1 MPTRTRF
8 PKTEQQTPIEQH
20 AEWLNLLRPDGP
32 FLTAKILAEAFPQ
45 GLDVADTPLRGRL
58 RQAWAE
64 LQAEPA
70 TLCSAWQHLVLEEL
84 LGYRGQALR
93 QGSMLPR
100 ELTDHPGTPPDGLL
114 MGPPDPTTGLPGAAE
129 RALIYRR
136 PWGAPLTRALK
147 GLPSL
152 AEQAAELCRR
162 RAVPLALLTNGTL
175 WVLVHARPGA
185 PTSVAVF
192 DADTWFEEPLLLRA
206 FTSLLG
212 VRCAALAPKDREG
225 KDTDSLAALF
235 TRTADDTTAVTK
247 TLGKQVRA
255 AVELLVAELSRLD
268 READGTV
275 LEGVAPRTVYR
286 AALTVM
292 MRIVFLLYAEEQN
305 LLPADDELYAD
316 SYSVTK
322 LYDRLDQDD
331 ADIADR
337 WKAAWPTLLATF
349 RAVHGGA
356 RHPDMWIPAY
366 GGSLFDPK
374 RFAWLERLKVTD
386 RVVFAMLDALI
397 KLKRTTPA
405 GKVTSTERLS
415 YKGLDVEQIGHVYE
429 GLLEHS
435 AIRLPRDETR
445 LGLKGKAGVD
455 AKLADL
461 EAWSAAGHLQA
472 KTVKL
477 AGLTAKQFTS
487 AIATEPTGAQIGTL
501 DAACDNDPELAAR
514 VRPFYGLLRSDLRDE
529 PVVHPAGTVIVT
541 QVGDRR
547 DSGTHYTPRALA
559 EEIVLHTLDP
569 LCFSPGSP
577 DGIPRPADGIQP
589 AEWRVRPASELLA
602 LKVLDSAMGSGAFLV
617 SACRYLSERVVEA
630 WDRDGLPDVVS
641 ARLGENRE
649 DRDAKLLEAR
659 RMVADRCLYGVD
671 IDEMA
676 VELAKLSLW
685 LVTLAK
691 GRPFNFVDHAL
702 RCGDSLIGCLTADQI
717 EAFHLTP
724 SEGHRLNARLSG
736 EIDKITGPLLAQ
748 AAELRRDIEQHEV
761 IDIRDA
767 RAKAAKLVKAE
778 ALTERLR
785 LAADAVVAAKLS
797 TATTKSD
804 DAYANRLASIADLIK
819 QALLGDKAAE
829 TEARTIVDGW
839 LLGPSDG
846 PRTAPLRPLHWPLE
860 FPEIITDI
868 TRGDHRF
875 DAVVGNPPFSGAM
888 DIRGRVGIDCL
899 SYIGQVI
906 ANGSTAGGRADL
918 CTYFL
923 LRNSQLAPARRVAI
937 IASNTIAQGDSREV
951 GIARAIEKGWEV
963 FRAIKSQPW
972 IGAANVFVSL
982 IWLRSDGLKDPAV
995 LEGASVSKIDSSLTR
1010 PSRVTGEPFE
1020 IKTFSGRSSQ
1030 GCITVGTGFV
1040 IEEGEAQALIAADQR
1055 NREVVRPFLIGN
1067 DVNNHPQSLAKHWAI
1082 DFFEMPLMEALDY
1095 PAPLAIIE
1103 REVKPWRQEL
1113 KPNGEYVRRKPLPQ
1127 RWWQYGDKRKAM
1139 RDAISDLDRVVVIG
1153 RVSKYGLPNIVPTG
1167 QIYSDQLVVFYASDH
1182 AAMLALLT
1190 STWHFNW
1197 WTVKGESTLETRLR
1211 YTPSDGFDTFPQPD
1225 LTPRIRAAGED
1236 LDTYRRH
1243 VQLSRTPQLGVT
1255 DLYNEVHKPAN
1266 LDADIQRL
1274 REIHVE
1280 IDEAVTESYLA
1291 HPLAARFG
1299 WTPLVLNHG
1308 FYETVHGV
1316 RWTVDPDVQIEMND
1330 RLLELNHALYVDEVR
1345 RGLHSKRGS
1354 AKPRKAVAPKATND
1368 PGNGLW

>member
-1 MPTRTRF
+1 MPARTRF

-32 FLTAKILAEAFPQ
+32 FLTAKILAEAFSG
-45 GLDVADTPLRGRL
+45 GLDVVDTPLRARL

-64 LQAEPA
+64 LQAAPA

-84 LGYRGQALR
+84 LGYQGQALR

-100 ELTDHPGTPPDGLL
+100 ELTDHPGTTPDALL

-136 PWGAPLTRALK
+136 PWGEPVTRAMK

-152 AEQAAELCRR
+152 AEQAAEQCRR
-162 RAVPLALLTNGTL
+162 RAVPLALLTNGAL

-212 VRCAALAPKDREG
+212 VRCAAIAPKDREG

-316 SYSVTK
+316 SYSVTR

-405 GKVTSTERLS
+405 GKVSSTERLS

-472 KTVKL
+472 KTMKL

-487 AIATEPTGAQIGTL
+487 AIVNEPTGAQIGTL

-577 DGIPRPADGIQP
+577 DGVPRPADGIQP
-589 AEWRVRPASELLA
+589 PEWRVRPASELLA
-602 LKVLDSAMGSGAFLV
+602 LKVLDPAMGSGAFLV
-617 SACRYLSERVVEA
+617 SACRYLAERVVEA
-630 WDRDGLPDVVS
+630 WDRDGLSDTVS
-641 ARLGENRE
+641 ARLGEHRE
-649 DRDAKLLEAR
+649 VRDAKLLEAR

-671 IDEMA
+671 IDAMA

-702 RCGDSLIGCLTADQI
+702 RCGDSLVGCLTADQI

-767 RAKAAKLVKAE
+767 QAKAAKLAKAE
-778 ALTERLR
+778 ALTEQLR

-797 TATTKSD
+797 TAVTK
-804 DAYANRLASIADLIK
+804 
-819 QALLGDKAAE
+819 
-829 TEARTIVDGW
+829 
-839 LLGPSDG
+839 
-846 PRTAPLRPLHWPLE
+846 
-860 FPEIITDI
+860 
-868 TRGDHRF
+868 
-875 DAVVGNPPFSGAM
+875 
-888 DIRGRVGIDCL
+888 
-899 SYIGQVI
+899 
-906 ANGSTAGGRADL
+906 
-918 CTYFL
+918 
-923 LRNSQLAPARRVAI
+923 NS
-937 IASNTIAQGDSREV
+937 
-951 GIARAIEKGWEV
+951 
-963 FRAIKSQPW
+963 
-972 IGAANVFVSL
+972 
-982 IWLRSDGLKDPAV
+982 
-995 LEGASVSKIDSSLTR
+995 
-1010 PSRVTGEPFE
+1010 
-1020 IKTFSGRSSQ
+1020 
-1030 GCITVGTGFV
+1030 
-1040 IEEGEAQALIAADQR
+1040 
-1055 NREVVRPFLIGN
+1055 
-1067 DVNNHPQSLAKHWAI
+1067 
-1082 DFFEMPLMEALDY
+1082 
-1095 PAPLAIIE
+1095 
-1103 REVKPWRQEL
+1103 
-1113 KPNGEYVRRKPLPQ
+1113 
-1127 RWWQYGDKRKAM
+1127 
-1139 RDAISDLDRVVVIG
+1139 
-1153 RVSKYGLPNIVPTG
+1153 
-1167 QIYSDQLVVFYASDH
+1167 
-1182 AAMLALLT
+1182 
-1190 STWHFNW
+1190 
-1197 WTVKGESTLETRLR
+1197 
-1211 YTPSDGFDTFPQPD
+1211 
-1225 LTPRIRAAGED
+1225 
-1236 LDTYRRH
+1236 
-1243 VQLSRTPQLGVT
+1243 
-1255 DLYNEVHKPAN
+1255 
-1266 LDADIQRL
+1266 
-1274 REIHVE
+1274 
-1280 IDEAVTESYLA
+1280 
-1291 HPLAARFG
+1291 
-1299 WTPLVLNHG
+1299 
-1308 FYETVHGV
+1308 
-1316 RWTVDPDVQIEMND
+1316 
-1330 RLLELNHALYVDEVR
+1330 
-1345 RGLHSKRGS
+1345 
-1354 AKPRKAVAPKATND
+1354 
-1368 PGNGLW
+1368 

>member
-1 MPTRTRF
+1 MPARTRF
-8 PKTEQQTPIEQH
+8 PKMEQQTPIEQH

-32 FLTAKILAEAFPQ
+32 FLTAKILAEAFSG
-45 GLDVADTPLRGRL
+45 GLDVVDTPLRARF

-100 ELTDHPGTPPDGLL
+100 ELTDHPATAPDALL
-114 MGPPDPTTGLPGAAE
+114 MGPPDPTTGLPGAVE

-136 PWGAPLTRALK
+136 PWGEPLTRAMK

-162 RAVPLALLTNGTL
+162 RAVPLALLTNGAL

-212 VRCAALAPKDREG
+212 VRCAAIAPKDREG

-316 SYSVTK
+316 SYSVTR

-374 RFAWLERLKVTD
+374 LFAWLERLKVTD

-435 AIRLPRDETR
+435 AIRLDETR
-445 LGLKGKAGVD
+445 LGLKGKAGAD

-461 EAWSAAGHLQA
+461 EAWHAADRLQA
-472 KTVKL
+472 EAAKL
-477 AGLTAKQFTS
+477 VGLTAKQFAS
-487 AIATEPTGAQIGTL
+487 ALATVPTGEEIGKL
-501 DAACDNDPELAAR
+501 DAACDNDAELAAR
-514 VRPFYGLLRSDLRDE
+514 VLPFFGLLRPDLRGE
-529 PVVHPAGTVIVT
+529 PIVHPAGTVIAT

-589 AEWRVRPASELLA
+589 PEWRVRPASELLA
-602 LKVLDSAMGSGAFLV
+602 LKILDPAMGSGAFLV

-630 WDRDGLPDVVS
+630 WDRDGMPDAVG
-641 ARLGENRE
+641 ARLGEHRE

-702 RCGDSLIGCLTADQI
+702 RCGDSLIGCLTANQI
-717 EAFHLTP
+717 EAFHLNP

-767 RAKAAKLVKAE
+767 RAKAAKLVEAE
-778 ALTERLR
+778 ALTEQLR

-797 TATTKSD
+797 TAITKSN
-804 DAYANRLASIADLIK
+804 DAYDNRLASIADLVER
-819 QALLGDKAAE
+819 ALQGDKAAAA
-829 TEARTIVDGW
+829 EARTIVDGW
-839 LLGPSDG
+839 LLGPSGG
-846 PRTAPLRPLHWPLE
+846 PRTASLRPLHWPLE
-860 FPEIITDI
+860 FPEIMADPV
-868 TRGDHRF
+868 RGEHRF
-875 DAVVGNPPFSGAM
+875 DAVVGNPPFSGGVQTSARIGK
-888 DIRGRVGIDCL
+888 DSL
-899 SYIGQVI
+899 TYISQVI
-906 ANGSTAGGRADL
+906 AQGHGSGGRADL

-923 LRNSQLAPARRVAI
+923 LRNLELAPARRTGI
-937 IASNTIAQGDSREV
+937 IATNTIAQTDSREV
-951 GIARAIEKGWEV
+951 GLDRIVSHGWKIGRAV
-963 FRAIKSQPW
+963 KSMAWP
-972 IGAANVFVSL
+972 GEAGVYVSL
-982 IWLRSDGLKDPAV
+982 VWVGVLGVTEKCV
-995 LEGASVSKIDSSLTR
+995 LEGKSTHGISSSLIAPSRTGGSPKKLAACTGQASVGCQ
-1010 PSRVTGEPFE
+1010 VT
-1020 IKTFSGRSSQ
+1020 
-1030 GCITVGTGFV
+1030 GTGFILDGGDV
-1040 IEEGEAQALIAADQR
+1040 QSLLALDERNESRIFPFLNADEINNRADASAIRWVIDFGMMSLESAQHFPDLIARIEEFG
-1055 NREVVRPFLIGN
+1055 RP
-1067 DVNNHPQSLAKHWAI
+1067 DR
-1082 DFFEMPLMEALDY
+1082 
-1095 PAPLAIIE
+1095 PAW
-1103 REVKPWRQEL
+1103 WRFHRPRPEL
-1113 KPNGEYVRRKPLPQ
+1113 
-1127 RWWQYGDKRKAM
+1127 RKAIA
-1139 RDAISDLDRVVVIG
+1139 DHDRILVIG
-1153 RVSKYGLPNIVPTG
+1153 LHSKYGLPAIVPNS
-1167 QIYSDQLVVFYASDH
+1167 QVFSHALCVFYTSD
-1182 AAMLALLT
+1182 ATAMLALLT
-1190 STWHFNW
+1190 SAWHFNW
-1197 WTVKGESTLETRLR
+1197 WTVKGESTMKSDPR
-1211 YTPSDGFDTFPQPD
+1211 YTPSDGFDTFPQPA
-1225 LTPRIRAAGED
+1225 LTPRIRASGEE

-1243 VQLSRTPQLGVT
+1243 VQLSRTPQLGMT
-1255 DLYNEVHKPAN
+1255 DLYNEVHNPAN
-1266 LDADIQRL
+1266 LDSDIQRL

-1280 IDEAVTESYLA
+1280 IDEAVAESYLA
-1291 HPLAARFG
+1291 HPFAARFG
-1299 WTPLVLNHG
+1299 WMPLVLNHG
-1308 FYETVHGV
+1308 FHDTVHGL

-1330 RLLELNHALYVDEVR
+1330 RLLELNHALYEDEVR
-1345 RGLHSKRGS
+1345 RGLHNKRGA
-1354 AKPRKAVAPKATND
+1354 AKPKKVAAPKVTDD
-1368 PGNGLW
+1368 PGELLW

>member
-1 MPTRTRF
+1 MPTRTRS
-8 PKTEQQTPIEQH
+8 PKAEQQTPIEQH

-32 FLTAKILAEAFPQ
+32 FLTAKILVDAFPQ
-45 GLDVADTPLRGRL
+45 GLDVVDTPLRGRL

-64 LQAEPA
+64 LQADPA

-84 LGYRGQALR
+84 LGYQGQALR

-100 ELTDHPGTPPDGLL
+100 ELTDLRGTAPDALL
-114 MGPPDPTTGLPGAAE
+114 MGPPDPTSGLPGAAE

-136 PWGAPLTRALK
+136 PWGEPLTRAMK
-147 GLPSL
+147 GLPSA

-175 WVLVHARPGA
+175 WVLVHARPQA

-192 DADTWFEEPLLLRA
+192 DADAWFEEPLLLRA

-212 VRCAALAPKDREG
+212 VRCAAIAPKDSES

-268 READGTV
+268 READGVV

-292 MRIVFLLYAEEQN
+292 MRIVFLLYAEEQG

-349 RAVHGGA
+349 RAIHGGA

-386 RVVFAMLDALI
+386 RVVFAMLDALV

-435 AIRLPRDETR
+435 AIRLDEPR
-445 LGLKGKAGVD
+445 LGLKGKSGADV
-455 AKLADL
+455 KLADL
-461 EAWSAAGHLQA
+461 EEWSEAGHLQA

-477 AGLTAKQFTS
+477 AGLTAKQFTA
-487 AIATEPTGAQIGTL
+487 AIATEPTGSQIGTL
-501 DAACDNDPELAAR
+501 DAACDNDPELADR
-514 VRPFYGLLRSDLRDE
+514 VRPFYGLLRSDLRNE

-547 DSGTHYTPRALA
+547 DSGTHYTPRVLA

-577 DGIPRPADGIQP
+577 EGVPRPADGSQP
-589 AEWRVRPASELLA
+589 TEWQVRPASELLA
-602 LKVLDSAMGSGAFLV
+602 LKVLDPAMGSGAFLV

-630 WDRDGLPDVVS
+630 WDRDGLPDAVA

-649 DRDAKLLEAR
+649 DRDAQLLEAR

-736 EIDKITGPLLAQ
+736 EIDKITGPLLAR
-748 AAELRRDIEQHEV
+748 AAELRRDIEHHEV
-761 IDIRDA
+761 MDIRDA
-767 RAKAAKLVKAE
+767 RAKAAKLVEAE
-778 ALTERLR
+778 ALTEQLR

-804 DAYANRLASIADLIK
+804 DAYGNRLASIADLVEK
-819 QALLGDKAAE
+819 ALLGDKAAE
-829 TEARTIVDGW
+829 AAARAIVDGW
-839 LLGPSDG
+839 LLGPSGG
-846 PRTAPLRPLHWPLE
+846 PRTVPLRPLHWPLE
-860 FPEIITDI
+860 FPEIMADPV
-868 TRGDHRF
+868 RGAHRF
-875 DAVVGNPPFSGAM
+875 DAVMGNPPFSGGNQLS
-888 DIRGRVGIDCL
+888 GRIGKDAHE
-899 SYIGQVI
+899 YIGQTV
-906 ANGSTAGGRADL
+906 AEGHTEGGQVDIVA
-918 CTYFL
+918 YFL
-923 LRNSQLAPARRVAI
+923 LRELTLVPTGRLGMIATKTIGQADTRKVGLARVESQGRSI
-937 IASNTIAQGDSREV
+937 Y
-951 GIARAIEKGWEV
+951 
-963 FRAIKSQPW
+963 RAIKSQPW
-972 IGAANVFVSL
+972 PGAAAVHVAL
-982 IWLRSDGLKDPAV
+982 IWVAKTGVNEQTLLDGAIVPNI
-995 LEGASVSKIDSSLTR
+995 SSSLTR
-1010 PSRVTGEPFE
+1010 PSRAFGEPHTLA
-1020 IKTFSGRSSQ
+1020 TFAGQSSQ
-1030 GCITVGTGFV
+1030 GCKTTGKGFLLEPLV
-1040 IEEGEAQALIAADQR
+1040 AQSLIAKDER
-1055 NREVVRPFLIGN
+1055 NAEVVFPYLIN
-1067 DVNNHPQSLAKHWAI
+1067 DEVNNRPDQSAARWTVDFNEMTEEEARQYPDAFAI
-1082 DFFEMPLMEALDY
+1082 LD
-1095 PAPLAIIE
+1095 E
-1103 REVKPWRQEL
+1103 EVRPVRQRL
-1113 KPNGEYVRRKPLPQ
+1113 KPNGDSVLTGALFSEWWLFERRRPTM
-1127 RWWQYGDKRKAM
+1127 RKVIA
-1139 RDAISDLDRVVVIG
+1139 DYDRVLVVG
-1153 RVSKYGLPNIVPTG
+1153 MHSKYGLPSIVPNG
-1167 QIYSDQLVVFYASDH
+1167 QVFSHALCVFYASDVT
-1182 AAMLALLT
+1182 AMLALLT
-1190 STWHFNW
+1190 SAWHFNW

-1243 VQLSRTPQLGVT
+1243 VQLSRTPQLGMT

-1266 LDADIQRL
+1266 LDSDIQRL

-1308 FYETVHGV
+1308 FHETVHGL

-1330 RLLELNHALYVDEVR
+1330 RLLELNHALHEDEVR
-1345 RGLHSKRGS
+1345 RGLHNKKGP
-1354 AKPRKAVAPKATND
+1354 AKPRKAVVPAATPD
-1368 PGNGLW
+1368 PGGGLW

>member
-1 MPTRTRF
+1 MPARTRF

-45 GLDVADTPLRGRL
+45 GLDVADTPLRARL

-64 LQAEPA
+64 LQAEPS

-84 LGYRGQALR
+84 LGYQGQALR

-100 ELTDHPGTPPDGLL
+100 DLTDHPGTAPDALL
-114 MGPPDPTTGLPGAAE
+114 MGPPDPTTGLPSAAE

-136 PWGAPLTRALK
+136 PWGEPLTRATK
-147 GLPSL
+147 GLPSP

-212 VRCAALAPKDREG
+212 VRCAAIAPKDREG

-235 TRTADDTTAVTK
+235 TRTADDTTAVTE

-275 LEGVAPRTVYR
+275 LEDVAPRTVYR

-305 LLPADDELYAD
+305 LLPADELYAD
-316 SYSVTK
+316 SYSVTR

-337 WKAAWPTLLATF
+337 GKAAWPTLLATF

-366 GGSLFDPK
+366 GGSLFDPR

-405 GKVTSTERLS
+405 GKVTATERLS

-435 AIRLPRDETR
+435 AIRLDEAR
-445 LGLKGKAGVD
+445 LGLKGKAGAD

-461 EAWSAAGHLQA
+461 EAWQTGDRLQA
-472 KTVKL
+472 EAAKL
-477 AGLTAKQFTS
+477 VGLTAKQFAS
-487 AIATEPTGAQIGTL
+487 ALATVPTGEEIGKL
-501 DAACDNDPELAAR
+501 DAACDNDAELAGR
-514 VRPFYGLLRSDLRDE
+514 VLPFFGLLRPDLRGD
-529 PVVHPAGTVIVT
+529 PIVHPAGTVIVT

-577 DGIPRPADGIQP
+577 DGISRPADGVQP
-589 AEWRVRPASELLA
+589 PEWRVRPASELLA
-602 LKVLDSAMGSGAFLV
+602 LKILDPAMGSGAFLV

-630 WDRDGLPDVVS
+630 WDRDGMPDAVG
-641 ARLGENRE
+641 ARLGEHRE

-702 RCGDSLIGCLTADQI
+702 RCGDSLIGCLTANQI
-717 EAFHLTP
+717 EAFHLNP

-748 AAELRRDIEQHEV
+748 AAELRRYIEQHEV

-767 RAKAAKLVKAE
+767 RAKAAKLVEAE
-778 ALTERLR
+778 ALTEQLR

-804 DAYANRLASIADLIK
+804 DAYDNRLASIADLVEK
-819 QALLGDKAAE
+819 ALQGDKAAAA
-829 TEARTIVDGW
+829 EARTIVDGW
-839 LLGPSDG
+839 LLGPSGG
-846 PRTAPLRPLHWPLE
+846 PRTTPLRPLHWPLE
-860 FPEIITDI
+860 FPEIMVGPVNGN
-868 TRGDHRF
+868 RRF
-875 DAVVGNPPFSGAM
+875 DAVVGNPPFSG
-888 DIRGRVGIDCL
+888 GRRLGGRTGVDASHYVGA
-899 SYIGQVI
+899 VI
-906 ANGSTAGGRADL
+906 ANGVDGGGRADFVA
-918 CTYFL
+918 YFL
-923 LRNSQLAPARRVAI
+923 LRELALAPDGRVGM
-937 IASNTIAQGDSREV
+937 IATKTIAQGKTREAGLKQAISSGSR
-951 GIARAIEKGWEV
+951 IY
-963 FRAIKSQPW
+963 RAIKSQSWPGEASVYVALLW
-972 IGAANVFVSL
+972 LAKANKRERSVLNGA
-982 IWLRSDGLKDPAV
+982 I
-995 LEGASVSKIDSSLTR
+995 VSKIDSSLGR
-1010 PSRVTGEPFE
+1010 PSRVIGEP
-1020 IKTFSGRSSQ
+1020 KKLMASMKQVSM
-1030 GCITVGTGFV
+1030 GCILNGDGFKLDRADAESMIHIDGRNGEV
-1040 IEEGEAQALIAADQR
+1040 ILPR
-1055 NREVVRPFLIGN
+1055 LIGN
-1067 DVNNHPQSLAKHWAI
+1067 DVNNRPDSSATGWAI
-1082 DFFEMPLMEALDY
+1082 DFNDLSEVEARTYPETFAILDEKVR
-1095 PAPLAIIE
+1095 PE
-1103 REVKPWRQEL
+1103 RQ
-1113 KPNGEYVRRKPLPQ
+1113 RKKDDGSYQLRGQLPI
-1127 RWWQYGDKRKAM
+1127 RWWQYGERQPAL
-1139 RDAISDLDRVVVIG
+1139 RRAIADHDRVLVLG
-1153 RVSKYGLPNIVPTG
+1153 TPSKYGLPVIVANG
-1167 QIYSDQLVVFYASDH
+1167 QVYTNTLFVFHSPEVE
-1182 AAMLALLT
+1182 AMLALIS

-1197 WTVKGESTLETRLR
+1197 WTVKGESSLETRLR
-1211 YTPSDGFDTFPQPD
+1211 YTPSDGFETFPQPE
-1225 LTPRIRAAGED
+1225 LTPRIRAVGEE
-1236 LDTYRRH
+1236 LDIYRRH
-1243 VQLSRTPQLGVT
+1243 VQLSRTPQLGMT
-1255 DLYNEVHKPAN
+1255 DLYNEVHNSAN
-1266 LDADIQRL
+1266 LDSDIQRL

-1291 HPLAARFG
+1291 HPLAAGFG
-1299 WTPLVLNHG
+1299 WTPLVLNHD
-1308 FYETVHGV
+1308 FHETVHGL
-1316 RWTVDPDVQIEMND
+1316 RWTVDPDVQVEMND
-1330 RLLELNHALYVDEVR
+1330 RLLELNHSLYEDELR
-1345 RGLHSKRGS
+1345 RGLHNKRSS
-1354 AKPRKAVAPKATND
+1354 AKPRKTVAPKASDD
-1368 PGNGLW
+1368 PGELLW

>member
-1 MPTRTRF
+1 M
-8 PKTEQQTPIEQH
+8 EQQTPIEQH

-45 GLDVADTPLRGRL
+45 GLDVTDTPLRARL

-70 TLCSAWQHLVLEEL
+70 TLCSAWQNLVLEEL

-93 QGSMLPR
+93 RGSMMPR
-100 ELTDHPGTPPDGLL
+100 ELTDHPGTAPDALL
-114 MGPPDPTTGLPGAAE
+114 MGPPDATSGLPGAAE
-129 RALIYRR
+129 RALIYCR
-136 PWGAPLTRALK
+136 PWGEPLTRAVK

-175 WVLVHARPGA
+175 WVLVHARPKA
-185 PTSVAVF
+185 PTSVAIF
-192 DADTWFEEPLLLRA
+192 DADIWFEEPLLLRA
-206 FTSLLG
+206 FTSLLS
-212 VRCAALAPKDREG
+212 VRCAAIAPKDQEG
-225 KDTDSLAALF
+225 KDTGSLAALF

-268 READGTV
+268 READGAV
-275 LEGVAPRTVYR
+275 LEGVAPRAVYR

-292 MRIVFLLYAEEQN
+292 MRIVFLLYAEEQG

-316 SYSVTK
+316 SYSVRK
-322 LYDRLDQDD
+322 LYDRLHQDD

-349 RAVHGGA
+349 RAIHGGA

-397 KLKRTTPA
+397 KLKRTTQA

-445 LGLKGKAGVD
+445 LGLKGKNGVD

-461 EAWSAAGHLQA
+461 EAWSASGHLQS

-487 AIATEPTGAQIGTL
+487 AITTEPTGAQLGTF
-501 DAACDNDPELAAR
+501 DAACDNDPELTAR

-547 DSGTHYTPRALA
+547 DSGTHYTPRVLA

-589 AEWRVRPASELLA
+589 SEWRVRPASELLA
-602 LKVLDSAMGSGAFLV
+602 LKVLDPAMGSGAFLV

-630 WDRDGLPDVVS
+630 WDRDGLPDAVS
-641 ARLGENRE
+641 ARLGEHRE
-649 DRDAKLLEAR
+649 DRDATLLEAR

-717 EAFHLTP
+717 EAFHLNP

-767 RAKAAKLVKAE
+767 RVKAAKLVKAE
-778 ALTERLR
+778 ALTEQLR

-797 TATTKSD
+797 TATTKSE
-804 DAYANRLASIADLIK
+804 DAYGNRLASIADLIE
-819 QALLGDKAAE
+819 QALLGDKAAAA
-829 TEARTIVDGW
+829 EARAILDGW
-839 LLGPSDG
+839 LVGPSGG
-846 PRTAPLRPLHWPLE
+846 PRTVPLRPLHWPLE
-860 FPEIITDI
+860 FPEIMADPV
-868 TRGDHRF
+868 RGEHRF
-875 DAVVGNPPFSGAM
+875 DAVVGNPPFTGGTEISSRIGK
-888 DIRGRVGIDCL
+888 DSV
-899 SYIGQVI
+899 SYIGQI
-906 ANGSTAGGRADL
+906 ISDGFTSGGRGDL
-918 CTYFL
+918 CAYFL
-923 LRNSQLAPARRVAI
+923 LRNLKLSRGCRAGLIVV
-937 IASNTIAQGDSREV
+937 NTIAQGDSREV
-951 GIARAIEKGWEV
+951 GLARAIDCDRKI
-963 FRAIKSQPW
+963 FRAIKSHPW
-972 IGAANVFVSL
+972 PG
-982 IWLRSDGLKDPAV
+982 
-995 LEGASVSKIDSSLTR
+995 EASVSVSLVWLGRTGESETVVLDGSGVLEISSSLTR
-1010 PSRVTGEPFE
+1010 PSRVIGDPHVL
-1020 IKTFSGRSSQ
+1020 KTFSGQSSQ
-1030 GCITVGTGFV
+1030 GCKTTGKGFLL
-1040 IEEGEAQALIAADQR
+1040 EPGAAKTLIAQDPR
-1055 NREVVRPFLIGN
+1055 NGDVIFPYLIN
-1067 DVNNHPQSLAKHWAI
+1067 DEVNNRPDSSPMRWAI
-1082 DFFEMPLMEALDY
+1082 DFDDLSEEEARKYPDVFAILDEIVR
-1095 PAPLAIIE
+1095 PE
-1103 REVKPWRQEL
+1103 RQRRKSDGNFQL
-1113 KPNGEYVRRKPLPQ
+1113 RKPLPQ
-1127 RWWQYGDKRKAM
+1127 RWWLYGDNRTAMRKA
-1139 RDAISDLDRVVVIG
+1139 IVNHQRVLVIG
-1153 RVSKYGLPNIVPTG
+1153 LHSKYGLPSIVPNG
-1167 QIYSDQLVVFYASDH
+1167 QVYSNSLAVFYTSDT

-1211 YTPSDGFDTFPQPD
+1211 YTPSDGFDTFPQPE
-1225 LTPRIRAAGED
+1225 LTARIRAAGED

-1243 VQLSRTPQLGVT
+1243 VQLSRTPQLGMT
-1255 DLYNEVHKPAN
+1255 DLYNEVHNRAN
-1266 LDADIQRL
+1266 LDSDIQRL

-1280 IDEAVTESYLA
+1280 IDAAVAASYLA
-1291 HPLAARFG
+1291 HPLAAQFG
-1299 WTPLVLNHG
+1299 WTPLVLNHD
-1308 FYETVHGV
+1308 FHETVHGL

-1330 RLLELNHALYVDEVR
+1330 RLLELNHALYEDEVR
-1345 RGLHSKRGS
+1345 RGLHNKRGS
-1354 AKPRKAVAPKATND
+1354 AKPRQTVAPRAPHDTD
-1368 PGNGLW
+1368 DVIW

>member
-1 MPTRTRF
+1 MPARTRF

-45 GLDVADTPLRGRL
+45 GLDVADTPLRARL

-84 LGYRGQALR
+84 LEYQGQALR

-100 ELTDHPGTPPDGLL
+100 ELTDHPGTAPDALL

-136 PWGAPLTRALK
+136 PWGEPLTRATK
-147 GLPSL
+147 GLPSP
-152 AEQAAELCRR
+152 AEHAAELCRR
-162 RAVPLALLTNGTL
+162 RAVPIALLTNGTL
-175 WVLVHARPGA
+175 WAVVHARPGA

-212 VRCAALAPKDREG
+212 VRCAAIAPKDREG

-316 SYSVTK
+316 SYSVTR

-331 ADIADR
+331 ANIADR

-374 RFAWLERLKVTD
+374 RFDWLERLKVTD

-397 KLKRTTPA
+397 KLKRTTSA

-472 KTVKL
+472 RTVKL
-477 AGLTAKQFTS
+477 AGLTVKQFTS

-501 DAACDNDPELAAR
+501 DAACDNDPELAIR

-559 EEIVLHTLDP
+559 EETVLHTLDP

-577 DGIPRPADGIQP
+577 DGIPRPADGVQP
-589 AEWRVRPASELLA
+589 PEWRVRPASELLA
-602 LKVLDSAMGSGAFLV
+602 LKILDPAMGSGAFLV

-630 WDRDGLPDVVS
+630 WDRDGLPDAVG
-641 ARLGENRE
+641 ARLGEHRE

-736 EIDKITGPLLAQ
+736 EIDKITGSLLAQ

-767 RAKAAKLVKAE
+767 RAKAAKLVEAE
-778 ALTERLR
+778 ALTEQLR

-797 TATTKSD
+797 TATIKSD
-804 DAYANRLASIADLIK
+804 GAYDNRLASIADLIEK
-819 QALLGDKAAE
+819 ALLGDEAAAA
-829 TEARTIVDGW
+829 EARTIVDGW
-839 LLGPSDG
+839 LLGPSGG

-860 FPEIITDI
+860 FPEIIADLA
-868 TRGDHRF
+868 RGDRRF
-875 DAVVGNPPFSGAM
+875 DAVVGNPPF
-888 DIRGRVGIDCL
+888 
-899 SYIGQVI
+899 IGGTEISSRIGTDSLNYLGKVVSD
-906 ANGSTAGGRADL
+906 GYTAGGRADL

-923 LRNSQLAPARRVAI
+923 LRNVQLASGSRTGLITV
-937 IASNTIAQGDSREV
+937 NTIAQGDSRQV
-951 GIARAIEKGWEV
+951 GFDRLVSGKQKI
-963 FRAIKSQPW
+963 FRAIKSQSWP
-972 IGAANVFVSL
+972 GAASVYVSL
-982 IWLRSDGLKDPAV
+982 IWIGRVGDEEVAILDGQN
-995 LEGASVSKIDSSLTR
+995 VSGISPSLTR
-1010 PSRVTGEPFE
+1010 PSRVSGNPHSLAAYSGQQSKGCETGGKGFLLE
-1020 IKTFSGRSSQ
+1020 INEALVLISKNNQYSRFIVPYLINDIVNGSPDQLADRRVIDFGDLALDQVQKYPELLARIEAPGRPARVQWWKFHRTRLELRNAISGRES
-1030 GCITVGTGFV
+1030 
-1040 IEEGEAQALIAADQR
+1040 
-1055 NREVVRPFLIGN
+1055 
-1067 DVNNHPQSLAKHWAI
+1067 
-1082 DFFEMPLMEALDY
+1082 
-1095 PAPLAIIE
+1095 
-1103 REVKPWRQEL
+1103 
-1113 KPNGEYVRRKPLPQ
+1113 
-1127 RWWQYGDKRKAM
+1127 
-1139 RDAISDLDRVVVIG
+1139 VVVIG
-1153 RVSKYGLPNIVPTG
+1153 RHSKYGLPAVVPTG
-1167 QIYSDQLVVFYASDH
+1167 QIYSDSLVVFYSSDV

-1190 STWHFNW
+1190 SAWHFNW
-1197 WTVKGESTLETRLR
+1197 WTVKGESTLKSDPR
-1211 YTPSDGFDTFPQPD
+1211 YTPSDGFDTFPQPE
-1225 LTPRIRAAGED
+1225 LTPHIRAAGED

-1243 VQLSRTPQLGVT
+1243 VQLARTPQLGMT
-1255 DLYNEVHKPAN
+1255 DLYNEVHNPAN
-1266 LDADIQRL
+1266 LDSDIQRL

-1291 HPLAARFG
+1291 HPLAAGFG
-1299 WTPLVLNHG
+1299 WTPLVLNHD
-1308 FYETVHGV
+1308 FHETVHGL

-1330 RLLELNHALYVDEVR
+1330 RLLELNHALYEDEVR
-1345 RGLHSKRGS
+1345 RGLHNKRGA
-1354 AKPRKAVAPKATND
+1354 AKPRKAAAPKTTDD
-1368 PGNGLW
+1368 PGEVLW

>member
-1 MPTRTRF
+1 MPARTRF

-45 GLDVADTPLRGRL
+45 GLDVADTSLRARL

-84 LGYRGQALR
+84 LGYQGQALR

-100 ELTDHPGTPPDGLL
+100 ELTDHPGTAPDALL

-136 PWGAPLTRALK
+136 PWGEPLTRATK
-147 GLPSL
+147 GLPSP

-162 RAVPLALLTNGTL
+162 RAVPIALLTNGTL
-175 WVLVHARPGA
+175 WAVVHARPGA

-212 VRCAALAPKDREG
+212 VRCAAIAPKDREG
-225 KDTDSLAALF
+225 KGTDSLAALF

-316 SYSVTK
+316 SYSVTR

-397 KLKRTTPA
+397 KLKRTTRA

-435 AIRLPRDETR
+435 AIRLDETR
-445 LGLKGKAGVD
+445 LGLKGKAGAD

-461 EAWSAAGHLQA
+461 EAWHAADRLQVEAA
-472 KTVKL
+472 KLV
-477 AGLTAKQFTS
+477 GLTAKQFTS
-487 AIATEPTGAQIGTL
+487 ALATVPTGEEIGKL
-501 DAACDNDPELAAR
+501 DAACDNDAELAAR
-514 VRPFYGLLRSDLRDE
+514 VLPFFGLLRPDLRGE
-529 PVVHPAGTVIVT
+529 PIVHPAGTVIVT

-589 AEWRVRPASELLA
+589 PEWRVRPASELLA
-602 LKVLDSAMGSGAFLV
+602 LKILDPAMGSGAFLV

-630 WDRDGLPDVVS
+630 WDRDGMPDAVD
-641 ARLGENRE
+641 ARLGEHHE

-736 EIDKITGPLLAQ
+736 EIDKITRPLLAQ

-767 RAKAAKLVKAE
+767 RAKAAKLIEAE
-778 ALTERLR
+778 ALTAQLR

-804 DAYANRLASIADLIK
+804 EAYANRLASIADLVEK
-819 QALLGDKAAE
+819 ALLGDKAAAA
-829 TEARTIVDGW
+829 EARTIVDGW
-839 LLGPSDG
+839 LLGPSGG
-846 PRTAPLRPLHWPLE
+846 PRTASLRPLHWPLE
-860 FPEIITDI
+860 FPEIMADPV
-868 TRGDHRF
+868 RGEHRF
-875 DAVVGNPPFSGAM
+875 DAVVGNPPFSGGVQTSARIGK
-888 DIRGRVGIDCL
+888 DSL
-899 SYIGQVI
+899 TYISQVI
-906 ANGSTAGGRADL
+906 AQGHGSGGRADL

-923 LRNSQLAPARRVAI
+923 LRNLELAPARRTGI
-937 IASNTIAQGDSREV
+937 IATNTIAQTDSREV
-951 GIARAIEKGWEV
+951 GLDRITSHGWKIGRAV
-963 FRAIKSQPW
+963 KSMAWP
-972 IGAANVFVSL
+972 GEAGVYVSL
-982 IWLRSDGLKDPAV
+982 VWVGALGVAEKYV
-995 LEGASVSKIDSSLTR
+995 LEGRPTHGISSSLIAPSRTVGGPKKLAACTGQASVGCQVTGAGFILDAGDMQSLLALDERNKSRIFPFLNADEINNRPDSSAIRWVIDFGMMNLESAQHFPDLIAR
-1010 PSRVTGEPFE
+1010 
-1020 IKTFSGRSSQ
+1020 
-1030 GCITVGTGFV
+1030 
-1040 IEEGEAQALIAADQR
+1040 IEEFG
-1055 NREVVRPFLIGN
+1055 RP
-1067 DVNNHPQSLAKHWAI
+1067 DR
-1082 DFFEMPLMEALDY
+1082 
-1095 PAPLAIIE
+1095 PAW
-1103 REVKPWRQEL
+1103 WRFHRPRPEL
-1113 KPNGEYVRRKPLPQ
+1113 
-1127 RWWQYGDKRKAM
+1127 RKAIADHERILVM
-1139 RDAISDLDRVVVIG
+1139 GLH
-1153 RVSKYGLPNIVPTG
+1153 SKYGLPAIVPNN
-1167 QIYSDQLVVFYASDH
+1167 QVFSHALCVFYTSD
-1182 AAMLALLT
+1182 ATAMLALLT

-1197 WTVKGESTLETRLR
+1197 WTVKGESTMKSDPR
-1211 YTPSDGFDTFPQPD
+1211 YTPSDGFDTFPQPE
-1225 LTPRIRAAGED
+1225 LTPRIRAAGEE

-1243 VQLSRTPQLGVT
+1243 VQLSRTPQLGMT
-1255 DLYNEVHKPAN
+1255 DLYNEVHNPAN
-1266 LDADIQRL
+1266 LDPDIQRL

-1280 IDEAVTESYLA
+1280 IDEAVTEAYLA
-1291 HPLAARFG
+1291 QPLAAQFG
-1299 WTPLVLNHG
+1299 WTSLTLNHG
-1308 FYETVHGV
+1308 FHNTVHGL

-1330 RLLELNHALYVDEVR
+1330 RLLELNHSLYEDEVR
-1345 RGLHSKRGS
+1345 RGLHNKKSS
-1354 AKPRKAVAPKATND
+1354 VKPRKTVASKAPDGTSEL
-1368 PGNGLW
+1368 LW

>member
-1 MPTRTRF
+1 MPTRTRS
-8 PKTEQQTPIEQH
+8 PKAEQQTPIEQH

-32 FLTAKILAEAFPQ
+32 FLTAKILADAFPQ
-45 GLDVADTPLRGRL
+45 GLDVVDTPLRGRL

-84 LGYRGQALR
+84 LGYQGQALR

-100 ELTDHPGTPPDGLL
+100 ELTDLPGTAPDALL
-114 MGPPDPTTGLPGAAE
+114 MGPPDPTSGLPGVAE

-136 PWGAPLTRALK
+136 PWGEPLTRAMK
-147 GLPSL
+147 GLPSA

-175 WVLVHARPGA
+175 WVLVHARPQA

-192 DADTWFEEPLLLRA
+192 DADAWFEEPLLLRA

-212 VRCAALAPKDREG
+212 VRCAAIAPKDSES

-268 READGTV
+268 READGVV

-292 MRIVFLLYAEEQN
+292 MRIVFLLYAEEQG

-349 RAVHGGA
+349 RAIHGGA

-386 RVVFAMLDALI
+386 RVVFAMLDALV

-435 AIRLPRDETR
+435 AIRLDEPR
-445 LGLKGKAGVD
+445 LGLKGKSGADV
-455 AKLADL
+455 KLADL
-461 EAWSAAGHLQA
+461 EEWSAAGHLQA

-477 AGLTAKQFTS
+477 AGLTAKQFTA
-487 AIATEPTGAQIGTL
+487 AIATEPTGSQIGTL
-501 DAACDNDPELAAR
+501 DAACDNDPELADR
-514 VRPFYGLLRSDLRDE
+514 VRPFYGLLRSDLRNE

-547 DSGTHYTPRALA
+547 DSGTHYTPRVLA

-577 DGIPRPADGIQP
+577 EGVPRPADGSQP
-589 AEWRVRPASELLA
+589 PEWQVRPASELLA
-602 LKVLDSAMGSGAFLV
+602 LKVLDPAMGSGAFLV

-630 WDRDGLPDVVS
+630 WDRDGLPDTVA
-641 ARLGENRE
+641 ARLGEHRE
-649 DRDAKLLEAR
+649 DRDAQLLEAR

-724 SEGHRLNARLSG
+724 SKGHRLNARLSG
-736 EIDKITGPLLAQ
+736 EIDKITGPLLAR

-761 IDIRDA
+761 TDIRDA
-767 RAKAAKLVKAE
+767 RAKAAKLVEAE
-778 ALTERLR
+778 ALTEQLR
-785 LAADAVVAAKLS
+785 LAADAVVAARLS

-804 DAYANRLASIADLIK
+804 DAYDNRLTSIADLVE
-819 QALLGDKAAE
+819 QALQGDKAAAA
-829 TEARTIVDGW
+829 EARNIVDGW
-839 LLGPSDG
+839 LLGPSGG

-860 FPEIITDI
+860 FPEIVADLA
-868 TRGDHRF
+868 RGDHRF
-875 DAVVGNPPFSGAM
+875 DAVVGNPPFSGGVQTSARIGK
-888 DIRGRVGIDCL
+888 DSL
-899 SYIGQVI
+899 NYISQVI
-906 ANGSTAGGRADL
+906 AQGHGSGGRADL

-923 LRNSQLAPARRVAI
+923 LRNLKLAINGRTGI
-937 IASNTIAQGDSREV
+937 IATNTIAQTDSREV
-951 GIARAIEKGWEV
+951 GLDRILTEDWKIGRAV
-963 FRAIKSQPW
+963 KSMAWP
-972 IGAANVFVSL
+972 GEAGVYVSL
-982 IWLRSDGLKDPAV
+982 VWVGILGSAEKPI
-995 LEGASVSKIDSSLTR
+995 LEGKTTHDISSSLTAS
-1010 PSRVTGEPFE
+1010 SRTTGGPKKLAACVGQASVGCQVTGEGFILNASSMQSLLSLNERNKDRIFPLLNADE
-1020 IKTFSGRSSQ
+1020 INNRADSSAIRWVIDFGMMDLESAQ
-1030 GCITVGTGFV
+1030 HFPDLIAR
-1040 IEEGEAQALIAADQR
+1040 IEEFG
-1055 NREVVRPFLIGN
+1055 RP
-1067 DVNNHPQSLAKHWAI
+1067 DR
-1082 DFFEMPLMEALDY
+1082 
-1095 PAPLAIIE
+1095 PAW
-1103 REVKPWRQEL
+1103 WRFHRPRPEL
-1113 KPNGEYVRRKPLPQ
+1113 
-1127 RWWQYGDKRKAM
+1127 RKAIA
-1139 RDAISDLDRVVVIG
+1139 DHDRILVIG
-1153 RVSKYGLPNIVPTG
+1153 LHSKYGLPVIVPNN
-1167 QIYSDQLVVFYASDH
+1167 QVFSHALCVFYKPDVT
-1182 AAMLALLT
+1182 AMLALLT
-1190 STWHFNW
+1190 SAWHFNW

-1211 YTPSDGFDTFPQPD
+1211 YTPSDGFDTFPQPE
-1225 LTPRIRAAGED
+1225 LTRRIRAAGEE

-1243 VQLSRTPQLGVT
+1243 VQLSRTPQLGMT
-1255 DLYNEVHKPAN
+1255 DLYNEVHNPAN

-1291 HPLAARFG
+1291 HPLAAHFG

-1308 FYETVHGV
+1308 FHEPVHGL

-1330 RLLELNHALYVDEVR
+1330 RLLELNHALYEDEVR
-1345 RGLHSKRGS
+1345 RGLHSKKGS
-1354 AKPRKAVAPKATND
+1354 AKARKTVAPAATPD
-1368 PGNGLW
+1368 PGDGLW

>member
-1 MPTRTRF
+1 MPARTRS
-8 PKTEQQTPIEQH
+8 PKAEQQTPIEQH

-32 FLTAKILAEAFPQ
+32 FLTAKILADAFPQ
-45 GLDVADTPLRGRL
+45 GLDVVDTPLRGRL

-84 LGYRGQALR
+84 LGYQGQALR

-100 ELTDHPGTPPDGLL
+100 ELTDLPCTAPDALL
-114 MGPPDPTTGLPGAAE
+114 MGPPDPTSGLPGAAE

-136 PWGAPLTRALK
+136 PWGEPLTRAMK
-147 GLPSL
+147 GLPSA

-175 WVLVHARPGA
+175 WVLVHARPQA
-185 PTSVAVF
+185 PASVAVF
-192 DADTWFEEPLLLRA
+192 DADAWFEEPLLLRA

-212 VRCAALAPKDREG
+212 VRCAAIAPKDSEG
-225 KDTDSLAALF
+225 KDTNSLAALF

-247 TLGKQVRA
+247 TLGRQVRA

-268 READGTV
+268 READGVV
-275 LEGVAPRTVYR
+275 LKGVAPRTVYR

-292 MRIVFLLYAEEQN
+292 MRIVFLLYAEEQG

-349 RAVHGGA
+349 RAIHGGA

-386 RVVFAMLDALI
+386 RVVFAMLDALV

-435 AIRLPRDETR
+435 AIRLDEPR
-445 LGLKGKAGVD
+445 LGLKGKSGADV
-455 AKLADL
+455 KLADL
-461 EAWSAAGHLQA
+461 EEWSAAGHLQA

-477 AGLTAKQFTS
+477 AGLTAKQFTA
-487 AIATEPTGAQIGTL
+487 AIATEPTGSQIGTL
-501 DAACDNDPELAAR
+501 DAACDNDPELADR
-514 VRPFYGLLRSDLRDE
+514 VRPFYGLLRSDLRNE

-569 LCFSPGSP
+569 LCFSPGSS
-577 DGIPRPADGIQP
+577 DGVPRPADGSQP
-589 AEWRVRPASELLA
+589 LEWQVRPASDLLA
-602 LKVLDSAMGSGAFLV
+602 LKVLDPAMGSGAFLV

-630 WDRDGLPDVVS
+630 WDRDGLPDTVA
-641 ARLGENRE
+641 ARLGEHRE
-649 DRDAKLLEAR
+649 DRDAQLLEAR

-724 SEGHRLNARLSG
+724 SKGHRLNARLSG
-736 EIDKITGPLLAQ
+736 EIDKITGPLLTQ

-761 IDIRDA
+761 TDIRDA
-767 RAKAAKLVKAE
+767 RAKAAKLVEAE
-778 ALTERLR
+778 ALTEQLR

-804 DAYANRLASIADLIK
+804 DAYDNRLASIADLIEK
-819 QALLGDKAAE
+819 ALLGDKAAAA
-829 TEARTIVDGW
+829 EARAIIDGW
-839 LLGPSDG
+839 LLGPSG
-846 PRTAPLRPLHWPLE
+846 GLRAVPLRPLHWPLE
-860 FPEIITDI
+860 FPEIMADPV
-868 TRGDHRF
+868 RGEHRF
-875 DAVVGNPPFSGAM
+875 DAVVGNPPFSGGVQTSARIGK
-888 DIRGRVGIDCL
+888 DSL

-906 ANGSTAGGRADL
+906 AGGHTAGGRADL

-923 LRNSQLAPARRVAI
+923 LRNLHLAAARRTGI
-937 IASNTIAQGDSREV
+937 IATNTIAQTDSREV
-951 GIARAIEKGWEV
+951 GLDRIVAQGWQIGRAV
-963 FRAIKSQPW
+963 KSQPW
-972 IGAANVFVSL
+972 PGEAGVYVSL
-982 IWLRSDGLKDPAV
+982 VWIGPDNTVEQPV
-995 LEGASVSKIDSSLTR
+995 LEGRAVHKISPGLTL
-1010 PSRVTGEPFE
+1010 PSRVAGRPEKLSASTGQVSVGCQVTGSGFLLEPA
-1020 IKTFSGRSSQ
+1020 
-1030 GCITVGTGFV
+1030 
-1040 IEEGEAQALIAADQR
+1040 EAQALIAKDER
-1055 NREVVRPFLIGN
+1055 NEQVILPYLINDEVNGRP
-1067 DVNNHPQSLAKHWAI
+1067 DSSARRWAI
-1082 DFFEMPLMEALDY
+1082 DFKEMSEEEARLY
-1095 PAPLAIIE
+1095 PDAFAIVDE
-1103 REVKPWRQEL
+1103 RVRPERQ
-1113 KPNGEYVRRKPLPQ
+1113 RKTADGSFKLRNPLPQ
-1127 RWWQYGDKRKAM
+1127 RWWQYAEKRSAMRKAI
-1139 RDAISDLDRVVVIG
+1139 AEYDRVLVIG
-1153 RVSKYGLPNIVPTG
+1153 RHSKYGLPSIVATG
-1167 QIYSDQLVVFYASDH
+1167 QVYSDSLAVFYTPDH

-1190 STWHFNW
+1190 SAWHFNW
-1197 WTVKGESTLETRLR
+1197 WTVKGESTMKSDPR

-1225 LTPRIRAAGED
+1225 LTPRIRAAGEE
-1236 LDTYRRH
+1236 LNTYRRH
-1243 VQLSRTPQLGVT
+1243 VQLSRAPQLGMT
-1255 DLYNEVHKPAN
+1255 DLYNEVHNPAN

-1274 REIHVE
+1274 REIHAE
-1280 IDEAVTESYLA
+1280 IDEAVAESYLA
-1291 HPLAARFG
+1291 HPLSAQFG

-1308 FYETVHGV
+1308 FHETVHGL

-1330 RLLELNHALYVDEVR
+1330 RLLELNHALYEDEVQ
-1345 RGLHSKRGS
+1345 RGLHSKKGP
-1354 AKPRKAVAPKATND
+1354 AKPRKTVAPAATPD
-1368 PGNGLW
+1368 PGDGLW

>member
-1 MPTRTRF
+1 MSAHTRL
-8 PKTEQQTPIEQH
+8 PKPKQQTPIEQH
-20 AEWLNLLRPDGP
+20 AEWLNLLRADGP

-45 GLDVADTPLRGRL
+45 GLDVVDTPARARL

-100 ELTDHPGTPPDGLL
+100 ELTDGPGIAPDALL
-114 MGPPDPTTGLPGAAE
+114 MGPADPTSGLPSAAE

-136 PWGAPLTRALK
+136 PWGDPLTRAVK

-175 WVLVHARPGA
+175 WVLVQARPGA

-212 VRCAALAPKDREG
+212 VRSAAISAKDQEG

-247 TLGKQVRA
+247 TLGRQVRA

-275 LEGVAPRTVYR
+275 LGDVAPRTVYR

-292 MRIVFLLYAEEQN
+292 MRIVFLLYAEEQG

-316 SYSVTK
+316 SYSVTR

-337 WKAAWPTLLATF
+337 WKAAWPTMLATF
-349 RAVHGGA
+349 RAIHGGA

-366 GGSLFDPK
+366 GGSLFDPQ
-374 RFAWLERLKVTD
+374 RFAWLERLQVTD

-397 KLKRTTPA
+397 KLKRTTSA

-435 AIRLPRDETR
+435 AIRLDETR

-455 AKLADL
+455 AKLTDL
-461 EAWSAAGHLQA
+461 ETWSAAGHLQVE
-472 KTVKL
+472 TVKR
-477 AGLTAKQFTS
+477 AGLTPKQF
-487 AIATEPTGAQIGTL
+487 AAALATEPKGAQIGTL

-547 DSGTHYTPRALA
+547 DSGTHYTPRVLA

-589 AEWRVRPASELLA
+589 PEWRVRPASELLA
-602 LKVLDSAMGSGAFLV
+602 LKVLDPAMGSGAFLV
-617 SACRYLSERVVEA
+617 SACRYLAERVVEA
-630 WDRDGLPDVVS
+630 WDRDGLPAAVT

-717 EAFHLTP
+717 EAFHLNP
-724 SEGHRLNARLSG
+724 SEGHRLNARLNS

-748 AAELRRDIEQHEV
+748 AAELRRDIEEHEV
-761 IDIRDA
+761 FDIRDA
-767 RAKAAKLVKAE
+767 RTKAAKLAEAE
-778 ALTERLR
+778 ALTGQLR
-785 LAADAVVAAKLS
+785 LVADAVVAAKLS

-804 DAYANRLASIADLIK
+804 DAYDNRLAFIAELVE
-819 QALLGDKAAE
+819 QALLGDKSAA
-829 TEARTIVDGW
+829 TEARTVVDGW
-839 LLGPSDG
+839 LLGPSGG

-860 FPEIITDI
+860 FPEIMADPV
-868 TRGDHRF
+868 RGEHRF
-875 DAVVGNPPFSGAM
+875 DAVVGNPPFSGGVQTSARIGK
-888 DIRGRVGIDCL
+888 DSL

-906 ANGSTAGGRADL
+906 AGGHTAGGRADL

-923 LRNSQLAPARRVAI
+923 LRNLHLATARRAGI
-937 IASNTIAQGDSREV
+937 IATNSIAQTDSREV
-951 GIARAIEKGWEV
+951 GLDRIVAHGWQIGRA
-963 FRAIKSQPW
+963 AKSQPW
-972 IGAANVFVSL
+972 PGEAGVYVSLVWIGLDGAAE
-982 IWLRSDGLKDPAV
+982 RPV
-995 LEGASVSKIDSSLTR
+995 LEGRAVHKISPDLTL
-1010 PSRVTGEPFE
+1010 PSRVAGRPKKLSASTGQVSVGCQVTGAGFLLEPA
-1020 IKTFSGRSSQ
+1020 
-1030 GCITVGTGFV
+1030 
-1040 IEEGEAQALIAADQR
+1040 EAQALIAKDDR
-1055 NREVVRPFLIGN
+1055 NREIVFPYLINDEVNGRP
-1067 DVNNHPQSLAKHWAI
+1067 DSSATRWAI
-1082 DFFEMPLMEALDY
+1082 DFNEMPEEDARFYGDAFAILD
-1095 PAPLAIIE
+1095 E
-1103 REVKPWRQEL
+1103 RVRPERQ
-1113 KPNGEYVRRKPLPQ
+1113 RKAADGSFKLRNPLPQ
-1127 RWWQYGDKRKAM
+1127 RWWQYAEKRSAM
-1139 RDAISDLDRVVVIG
+1139 RTAVASHDRVLVIG
-1153 RVSKYGLPNIVPTG
+1153 RHSKYGLLSIVPNG
-1167 QIYSDQLVVFYASDH
+1167 QVFSDSMVVFYTPDCT
-1182 AAMLALLT
+1182 AMLALLT
-1190 STWHFNW
+1190 SAWHFNW
-1197 WTVKGESTLETRLR
+1197 WTVKGESTLEARLR
-1211 YTPSDGFDTFPQPD
+1211 YTPSDGFDTFPQPG

-1243 VQLSRTPQLGVT
+1243 VQLTRTPQLGMT
-1255 DLYNEVHKPAN
+1255 DLYNEVHNPAN
-1266 LDADIQRL
+1266 RDSDIQRL

-1280 IDEAVTESYLA
+1280 IDEAVSESYLA
-1291 HPLAARFG
+1291 HPMAARFG
-1299 WTPLVLNHG
+1299 WTPLVLNHD
-1308 FYETVHGV
+1308 FHETVHGL

-1330 RLLELNHALYVDEVR
+1330 RLLELNHALYDDEVR
-1345 RGLHSKRGS
+1345 RGLHNKKGS
-1354 AKPRKAVAPKATND
+1354 AKPKKTSAPKLAYD
-1368 PGNGLW
+1368 PGDVIW

>member
-1 MPTRTRF
+1 MPARTCV
-8 PKTEQQTPIEQH
+8 PKTQQQTPIEQH

-32 FLTAKILAEAFPQ
+32 FPSAKILADAFPQ
-45 GLDVADTPLRGRL
+45 GLDVVDTPMRARL

-64 LQAEPA
+64 LQAEPT
-70 TLCSAWQHLVLEEL
+70 TLCSAWQQLVLEEL

-93 QGSMLPR
+93 QGTMLPR
-100 ELTDHPGTPPDGLL
+100 DLTDRPGTAPDALL
-114 MGPPDPTTGLPGAAE
+114 MGPPAPTSGLPGVAE

-136 PWGAPLTRALK
+136 PWGEPLTRALK

-162 RAVPLALLTNGTL
+162 RAVPLALLTNGAL
-175 WVLVHARPGA
+175 WVLVHARPQA

-212 VRCAALAPKDREG
+212 IRCAAIAPKDREG

-268 READGTV
+268 READGAV

-292 MRIVFLLYAEEQN
+292 MRIVFLLYAEEQG

-356 RHPDMWIPAY
+356 RHPNMWIPAY

-374 RFAWLERLKVTD
+374 QFAWLERLKVTD
-386 RVVFAMLDALI
+386 RVVFAMLDALV

-405 GKVTSTERLS
+405 GKITSTERLS

-435 AIRLPRDETR
+435 AIRLDETR
-445 LGLKGKAGVD
+445 LGLKGKNGVD
-455 AKLADL
+455 VKLAEL
-461 EAWSAAGHLQA
+461 EEWVAAGQLQA
-472 KTVKL
+472 KTAKL
-477 AGLTAKQFTS
+477 AGMTAKQFTS
-487 AIATEPTGAQIGTL
+487 AIATEPTGTQIGTL

-589 AEWRVRPASELLA
+589 PEWRVRPAADLLE
-602 LKVLDSAMGSGAFLV
+602 LKVLDPAMGSGAFLV

-630 WDRDGLPDVVS
+630 WDRDGLPDAVS

-671 IDEMA
+671 VDEMA

-748 AAELRRDIEQHEV
+748 AAELRRDIEKHEV

-767 RAKAAKLVKAE
+767 RAKAAKLVEAE
-778 ALTERLR
+778 ALTGRLR

-804 DAYANRLASIADLIK
+804 DAYDNRLASIADLVEK
-819 QALLGDKAAE
+819 ALLGGEDAAVKARA
-829 TEARTIVDGW
+829 IVDEW
-839 LLGPSDG
+839 LLGPSGG
-846 PRTAPLRPLHWPLE
+846 PRTVPLRPLHWPLE
-860 FPEIITDI
+860 FPEIVADPA
-868 TRGDHRF
+868 RGDLRF
-875 DAVVGNPPFSGAM
+875 DAVVGNPPFSGGVQTSARIGK
-888 DIRGRVGIDCL
+888 DSL
-899 SYIGQVI
+899 SYVGQVI
-906 ANGSTAGGRADL
+906 AEGHTAGGRADL

-923 LRNSQLAPARRVAI
+923 LRNRHLAADRRSGI
-937 IASNTIAQGDSREV
+937 IATNTIAQTDSREV
-951 GIARAIEKGWEV
+951 GLDRIVAHGWRISRAV
-963 FRAIKSQPW
+963 KSKPW
-972 IGAANVFVSL
+972 PGEAGVYVSL
-982 IWLRSDGLKDPAV
+982 VWLGLKGVGERSV
-995 LEGASVSKIDSSLTR
+995 LDGKIVPEISPGLTL
-1010 PSRVTGEPFE
+1010 PSRVIGIPYKLSASSGQISVGCQVTGA
-1020 IKTFSGRSSQ
+1020 
-1030 GCITVGTGFV
+1030 GFLL
-1040 IEEGEAQALIAADQR
+1040 ESGEARALILMDGR
-1055 NREVVRPFLIGN
+1055 NKAIVRPYLIN
-1067 DVNNHPQSLAKHWAI
+1067 DEVNGRPDSSAKRWAI
-1082 DFFEMPLMEALDY
+1082 DFNEMTEDEARLY
-1095 PAPLAIIE
+1095 PGPFAILNE
-1103 REVKPWRQEL
+1103 RVRPERQ
-1113 KPNGEYVRRKPLPQ
+1113 RKAVDGRFKLRNPLPQ
-1127 RWWQYGDKRKAM
+1127 RWWQYAEKRTAM
-1139 RDAISDLDRVVVIG
+1139 RNAIAEYDRVLVIG
-1153 RVSKYGLPNIVPTG
+1153 LHSKYGLPSIVPSG
-1167 QIYSDQLVVFYASDH
+1167 QVYSNSLAVFYTPNH

-1190 STWHFNW
+1190 SVWHFNW
-1197 WTVKGESTLETRLR
+1197 WTVKGESSLETRLR
-1211 YTPSDGFDTFPQPD
+1211 YTPSDGFDTFPQPE
-1225 LTPRIRAAGED
+1225 LTPRIHAAGED

-1243 VQLSRTPQLGVT
+1243 VQLSRTPQLGMT
-1255 DLYNEVHKPAN
+1255 DLYNEVHNPAN
-1266 LDADIQRL
+1266 LDSDIQRL
-1274 REIHVE
+1274 REIHIE
-1280 IDEAVTESYLA
+1280 IDEAVAEAYLA
-1291 HPLAARFG
+1291 HLLAARFG

-1308 FYETVHGV
+1308 FHETVHGL
-1316 RWTVDPDVQIEMND
+1316 RWTVDPNVQIEMND
-1330 RLLELNHALYVDEVR
+1330 RLLELNHAVYEDEVR
-1345 RGLHSKRGS
+1345 RGLHSKRSS
-1354 AKPRKAVAPKATND
+1354 AKARKTVASKAPED

>member
-1 MPTRTRF
+1 MSARTRF

-20 AEWLNLLRPDGP
+20 AEWLNLLRPEGP

-45 GLDVADTPLRGRL
+45 GLDVADTPLRARL

-84 LGYRGQALR
+84 LGYQGQALR

-100 ELTDHPGTPPDGLL
+100 ELTDHLGTAPDALL

-136 PWGAPLTRALK
+136 PWGEPLTRAVK

-212 VRCAALAPKDREG
+212 VRCAAIAPKDREG

-275 LEGVAPRTVYR
+275 LEGVAPPTVYR

-316 SYSVTK
+316 SYSVTR

-435 AIRLPRDETR
+435 AIRLDETR
-445 LGLKGKAGVD
+445 LGLKGKAGAD

-461 EAWSAAGHLQA
+461 EAWHAADRLQA
-472 KTVKL
+472 EAAKL
-477 AGLTAKQFTS
+477 VGLTAKQFAS
-487 AIATEPTGAQIGTL
+487 ALATVPTGEEIGKL
-501 DAACDNDPELAAR
+501 DAACDNDSELAAR
-514 VRPFYGLLRSDLRDE
+514 VLPFFGLLRPDLRGE
-529 PVVHPAGTVIVT
+529 PIVHPAGTVIVT

-589 AEWRVRPASELLA
+589 PEWRVRPASELLA
-602 LKVLDSAMGSGAFLV
+602 LKILDPAMGSGAFLV

-630 WDRDGLPDVVS
+630 WDRDGLPDAVG
-641 ARLGENRE
+641 ARLGEHRE

-671 IDEMA
+671 IDDMA

-691 GRPFNFVDHAL
+691 SRPFNFVDHAL

-724 SEGHRLNARLSG
+724 GEGHRLNTRLSG

-767 RAKAAKLVKAE
+767 RAKAAKLVEAE
-778 ALTERLR
+778 ALTEQLR

-804 DAYANRLASIADLIK
+804 DAYDNRLASIADLVE
-819 QALLGDKAAE
+819 QALRGDKAAGA
-829 TEARTIVDGW
+829 EARTIVDGW
-839 LLGPSDG
+839 LLGPSGG
-846 PRTAPLRPLHWPLE
+846 PRTASLRPLHWPLE
-860 FPEIITDI
+860 FPEIMADPA
-868 TRGDHRF
+868 RGEHRF
-875 DAVVGNPPFSGAM
+875 DAVVGNPPFSGGVQTSARIGK
-888 DIRGRVGIDCL
+888 DSL
-899 SYIGQVI
+899 SYVGQVI
-906 ANGSTAGGRADL
+906 ADGHTAGGRADL

-923 LRNSQLAPARRVAI
+923 LRNLQLATDRRTGI
-937 IASNTIAQGDSREV
+937 IATNTIAQTDSREV
-951 GIARAIEKGWEV
+951 GLDRIVAHGWQISRAV
-963 FRAIKSQPW
+963 KSQPW
-972 IGAANVFVSL
+972 PGEAGVYVSL
-982 IWLRSDGLKDPAV
+982 VWIGLDSAAERPV
-995 LEGASVSKIDSSLTR
+995 LEGRAVHKISPGLTL
-1010 PSRVTGEPFE
+1010 PSRVVGSPNKLSASAGQVSVGCQVTGAGFLLEPA
-1020 IKTFSGRSSQ
+1020 
-1030 GCITVGTGFV
+1030 
-1040 IEEGEAQALIAADQR
+1040 EAQALIAKDDR
-1055 NREVVRPFLIGN
+1055 NREVVLPYLINDEVNGRP
-1067 DVNNHPQSLAKHWAI
+1067 DSSAKRWAI
-1082 DFFEMPLMEALDY
+1082 DFNEMPEEEARLY
-1095 PAPLAIIE
+1095 PDCFAILNE
-1103 REVKPWRQEL
+1103 RVRPERQ
-1113 KPNGEYVRRKPLPQ
+1113 RKTADGSFKLRSPLPQ
-1127 RWWQYGDKRKAM
+1127 RWWQYAEKRSAM
-1139 RDAISDLDRVVVIG
+1139 RNAIAGLGRVLVIG
-1153 RVSKYGLPNIVPTG
+1153 LHSKYGLPSIVPNG
-1167 QIYSDQLVVFYASDH
+1167 QVYSNSLAVFYTPDQRAT
-1182 AAMLALLT
+1182 LALLT
-1190 STWHFNW
+1190 SAWHFNW
-1197 WTVKGESTLETRLR
+1197 WTVKGESSLETRLR
-1211 YTPSDGFDTFPQPD
+1211 YTPSDGFDTFPQPA

-1243 VQLSRTPQLGVT
+1243 VQLSRTPQLGMT
-1255 DLYNEVHKPAN
+1255 DLYNEVHNPAN
-1266 LDADIQRL
+1266 LDSDIQRL

-1280 IDEAVTESYLA
+1280 IDEAVAESYLA
-1291 HPLAARFG
+1291 HPLAAGFG
-1299 WTPLVLNHG
+1299 WTPLVLNHD
-1308 FYETVHGV
+1308 FHETVHGL

-1330 RLLELNHALYVDEVR
+1330 RLLELNHSLYEDEVR
-1345 RGLHSKRGS
+1345 RGLHNKRGS
-1354 AKPRKAVAPKATND
+1354 AKPRKTAAPRATHD
-1368 PGNGLW
+1368 PGDVIW

>member
-1 MPTRTRF
+1 MPARTRF

-45 GLDVADTPLRGRL
+45 GLDVADTPLRARL

-64 LQAEPA
+64 LQAEPS

-84 LGYRGQALR
+84 LGYQGQALR

-100 ELTDHPGTPPDGLL
+100 ELTDHPGTAPDALL

-136 PWGAPLTRALK
+136 PWDEPLTRATK
-147 GLPSL
+147 GLPSP

-162 RAVPLALLTNGTL
+162 RAVPVALLTNGTL

-212 VRCAALAPKDREG
+212 VRCAAIAPKDREG

-316 SYSVTK
+316 SYSVTR

-349 RAVHGGA
+349 RAIHGGA

-435 AIRLPRDETR
+435 AIRLDETR
-445 LGLKGKAGVD
+445 LGLKGKAGAD

-461 EAWSAAGHLQA
+461 EAWHAADRLQA
-472 KTVKL
+472 EAAKL
-477 AGLTAKQFTS
+477 VGLTPKQFAS
-487 AIATEPTGAQIGTL
+487 ALATVPTGEEIGKL
-501 DAACDNDPELAAR
+501 DAACDNDAELAAR
-514 VRPFYGLLRSDLRDE
+514 VLPFFGLLRPDLRGE
-529 PVVHPAGTVIVT
+529 PIVHPAGTVIVT

-577 DGIPRPADGIQP
+577 DGIPRPADGVQP
-589 AEWRVRPASELLA
+589 PEWRVRPASELLA
-602 LKVLDSAMGSGAFLV
+602 LKILDPAMGSGAFLV

-630 WDRDGLPDVVS
+630 WDRDGMPDAVG
-641 ARLGENRE
+641 ARLGEHRE

-717 EAFHLTP
+717 EAFHLIP

-748 AAELRRDIEQHEV
+748 AAELRREIEQHEV

-767 RAKAAKLVKAE
+767 RAKAAKLVEAE
-778 ALTERLR
+778 ALTEQLR

-804 DAYANRLASIADLIK
+804 DAYNNRLASIADLVE
-819 QALLGDKAAE
+819 QALQGDKAAAA
-829 TEARTIVDGW
+829 EARAIVDGW
-839 LLGPSDG
+839 LLGPNGG
-846 PRTAPLRPLHWPLE
+846 PRTASLRPLHWPLE
-860 FPEIITDI
+860 FPEIMADPV
-868 TRGDHRF
+868 RGGHRF
-875 DAVVGNPPFSGAM
+875 DAVVGNPPFSGGVQTSARIGK
-888 DIRGRVGIDCL
+888 DSL
-899 SYIGQVI
+899 SYVGQVI
-906 ANGSTAGGRADL
+906 ADGHTAGGRADL

-923 LRNSQLAPARRVAI
+923 LRNLHLATDRRTGI
-937 IASNTIAQGDSREV
+937 IATNTIAQTDSREV
-951 GIARAIEKGWEV
+951 GLDRIVAHGWQIGRAV
-963 FRAIKSQPW
+963 KSQPW
-972 IGAANVFVSL
+972 PGEAGVYVSLVWIGLDGAAE
-982 IWLRSDGLKDPAV
+982 RPV
-995 LEGASVSKIDSSLTR
+995 LEGRTVPKISPNLTL
-1010 PSRVTGEPFE
+1010 PSRVVGKANKLSASTGQASVGCQVTGAGFLLEPA
-1020 IKTFSGRSSQ
+1020 
-1030 GCITVGTGFV
+1030 
-1040 IEEGEAQALIAADQR
+1040 EAQELIAKDDR
-1055 NREVVRPFLIGN
+1055 NRKIILPYLINDEVNGRP
-1067 DVNNHPQSLAKHWAI
+1067 DSSATRWAI
-1082 DFFEMPLMEALDY
+1082 DFNEMSEAEACLYPDAFAILD
-1095 PAPLAIIE
+1095 E
-1103 REVKPWRQEL
+1103 RVRPERQ
-1113 KPNGEYVRRKPLPQ
+1113 RKIADGSFKLRNPLPQ
-1127 RWWQYGDKRKAM
+1127 RWWQYAEKRSAMRKAIA
-1139 RDAISDLDRVVVIG
+1139 DHDRVLVIG
-1153 RVSKYGLPNIVPTG
+1153 RHSKYGLLSIVPNG
-1167 QIYSDQLVVFYASDH
+1167 QVFSDSMVVFYTSDYT
-1182 AAMLALLT
+1182 AMLALLT
-1190 STWHFNW
+1190 SAWHFNW

-1211 YTPSDGFDTFPQPD
+1211 YTPSDGFDTFPQPV
-1225 LTPRIRAAGED
+1225 LTPRIRAAGDD
-1236 LDTYRRH
+1236 LDTYRRY
-1243 VQLSRTPQLGVT
+1243 VQLSRTPQLGMT
-1255 DLYNEVHKPAN
+1255 DLYNEVHNPAN
-1266 LDADIQRL
+1266 LDSDIQRL

-1291 HPLAARFG
+1291 HPLAAGFS
-1299 WTPLVLNHG
+1299 WTSLVLNHD
-1308 FYETVHGV
+1308 FHETVHGL

-1330 RLLELNHALYVDEVR
+1330 RLLELNHSLYEDEVR
-1345 RGLHSKRGS
+1345 RGLHNKRGS
-1354 AKPRKAVAPKATND
+1354 AKPRKTAVPRTTHD
-1368 PGNGLW
+1368 PGDVIW

>member
-1 MPTRTRF
+1 MPARTRF

-45 GLDVADTPLRGRL
+45 GLDVADTPLRARL

-64 LQAEPA
+64 LQAEPS
-70 TLCSAWQHLVLEEL
+70 TLCSAWQQLVLEEL
-84 LGYRGQALR
+84 LGYQGQALR

-100 ELTDHPGTPPDGLL
+100 ELTDHPGTAPDALL

-136 PWGAPLTRALK
+136 PWGEPLTRATK
-147 GLPSL
+147 GLPSP

-162 RAVPLALLTNGTL
+162 RAVPVALLTNGTL

-212 VRCAALAPKDREG
+212 VRCAAIAPKDREG

-305 LLPADDELYAD
+305 LLPADELYAD
-316 SYSVTK
+316 SYSVTR

-337 WKAAWPTLLATF
+337 GKAAWPTLLATF

-397 KLKRTTPA
+397 KLKRTTPT
-405 GKVTSTERLS
+405 GKVTATERLS

-461 EAWSAAGHLQA
+461 EAWTAAGRLQA

-487 AIATEPTGAQIGTL
+487 AIATVPTGAQIGTL

-529 PVVHPAGTVIVT
+529 PVVHPPGTVIVT

-569 LCFSPGSP
+569 LCFSPGSQ
-577 DGIPRPADGIQP
+577 DGIPRPTDGIKP
-589 AEWRVRPASELLA
+589 PEWRVRPASELLT
-602 LKVLDSAMGSGAFLV
+602 LKVLDPAMGSGAFLV

-630 WDRDGLPDVVS
+630 WDRDGLPDAVG
-641 ARLGENRE
+641 ARLGEHRE

-767 RAKAAKLVKAE
+767 RAKAAKLTEAE
-778 ALTERLR
+778 ALTEQLR

-804 DAYANRLASIADLIK
+804 DAYANRLASIADLVEK
-819 QALLGDKAAE
+819 ALLGDTAAAA
-829 TEARTIVDGW
+829 EARTIVDGW
-839 LLGPSDG
+839 LLGPSGG
-846 PRTAPLRPLHWPLE
+846 PRTASLRPLHWPLE
-860 FPEIITDI
+860 FPEIMADPV
-868 TRGDHRF
+868 RGEHRF
-875 DAVVGNPPFSGAM
+875 DAVVGNPPFSGGVQTSARIGK
-888 DIRGRVGIDCL
+888 DSL
-899 SYIGQVI
+899 SYVGQVI
-906 ANGSTAGGRADL
+906 ADGHTAGGRADL

-923 LRNSQLAPARRVAI
+923 LRNLRLATDRRTGI
-937 IASNTIAQGDSREV
+937 IATNTIAQTDSREV
-951 GIARAIEKGWEV
+951 GLDRIVAHGWQIGRAV
-963 FRAIKSQPW
+963 KSQPW
-972 IGAANVFVSL
+972 PGEAGVYVSLVWIGIDGAAE
-982 IWLRSDGLKDPAV
+982 RPV
-995 LEGASVSKIDSSLTR
+995 LEGRIVHKISPSLTL
-1010 PSRVTGEPFE
+1010 PSRVVGRPNKLSASTGQVSVGCQVTGSGFLLEPA
-1020 IKTFSGRSSQ
+1020 
-1030 GCITVGTGFV
+1030 
-1040 IEEGEAQALIAADQR
+1040 EAQALIAKDDR
-1055 NREVVRPFLIGN
+1055 NREVVLPYLINDEVNGRP
-1067 DVNNHPQSLAKHWAI
+1067 DSSAKRWAI
-1082 DFFEMPLMEALDY
+1082 DFNEMSEEEARLYPDPFEILN
-1095 PAPLAIIE
+1095 E
-1103 REVKPWRQEL
+1103 RVRPERQ
-1113 KPNGEYVRRKPLPQ
+1113 RKTADGNFKLRNPLPQ
-1127 RWWQYGDKRKAM
+1127 RWWQYAEKRSAM
-1139 RDAISDLDRVVVIG
+1139 RNAISEFDRVLVIG
-1153 RVSKYGLPNIVPTG
+1153 LHSKYGLPSIVPNG
-1167 QIYSDQLVVFYASDH
+1167 QVYSNSLAVFYTPDQTAT
-1182 AAMLALLT
+1182 LALLT
-1190 STWHFNW
+1190 SAWHFNW
-1197 WTVKGESTLETRLR
+1197 WTVKGESTMKSDPR
-1211 YTPSDGFDTFPQPD
+1211 YTPSDGFDTFPQPE
-1225 LTPRIRAAGED
+1225 LTPRIRAAGDE

-1243 VQLSRTPQLGVT
+1243 VQLSRTPQLGMT
-1255 DLYNEVHKPAN
+1255 DLYNEVHNPAN

-1280 IDEAVTESYLA
+1280 IDEAVTDAYVA
-1291 HPLAARFG
+1291 HPLAAQFG

-1308 FYETVHGV
+1308 FHDTVHGL

-1330 RLLELNHALYVDEVR
+1330 RLLELNHALYEDEVR
-1345 RGLHSKRGS
+1345 RGLHNKRAS
-1354 AKPRKAVAPKATND
+1354 AKPRKTVVPKATAD

>member
-1 MPTRTRF
+1 MPARTRF
-8 PKTEQQTPIEQH
+8 PSTEQQTPIEQH

-45 GLDVADTPLRGRL
+45 GLDVADTPLRARL

-64 LQAEPA
+64 LQAEPS

-84 LGYRGQALR
+84 LGYQGQALR

-100 ELTDHPGTPPDGLL
+100 ELTDHPGTAPDALL

-136 PWGAPLTRALK
+136 PWGEPLTRATK
-147 GLPSL
+147 GLPSP

-162 RAVPLALLTNGTL
+162 RAVPVALLTNGTL

-212 VRCAALAPKDREG
+212 VRCAAIAPKDREG

-316 SYSVTK
+316 SYSVTR

-435 AIRLPRDETR
+435 AIRLDETR
-445 LGLKGKAGVD
+445 LGLKGKAGAD

-461 EAWSAAGHLQA
+461 EAWHAADRLQA
-472 KTVKL
+472 EAAKL
-477 AGLTAKQFTS
+477 VGLTPKQFAS
-487 AIATEPTGAQIGTL
+487 ALATVPTGEEIGKL
-501 DAACDNDPELAAR
+501 DAACDNDAELASR
-514 VRPFYGLLRSDLRDE
+514 VLPFFGLLRPDLRGE
-529 PVVHPAGTVIVT
+529 PIVHPAGTVIVT

-589 AEWRVRPASELLA
+589 PEWRVRPASELLA
-602 LKVLDSAMGSGAFLV
+602 LKILDPAMGSGAFLV

-630 WDRDGLPDVVS
+630 WDRDGMPDAVG
-641 ARLGENRE
+641 ARLGEHRE
-649 DRDAKLLEAR
+649 DRDVKLLEAR

-671 IDEMA
+671 MDEMA

-748 AAELRRDIEQHEV
+748 AAGLRRDIEQHEV

-767 RAKAAKLVKAE
+767 RAKAAKLVEAE
-778 ALTERLR
+778 ALTEQLR

-804 DAYANRLASIADLIK
+804 DAYNNRLASIADLVE
-819 QALLGDKAAE
+819 QALQGDKAAAA
-829 TEARTIVDGW
+829 EARAIVDGW
-839 LLGPSDG
+839 LLGPVGG
-846 PRTAPLRPLHWPLE
+846 PRTAPMRPLHWPLE
-860 FPEIITDI
+860 FPEIMADPS
-868 TRGDHRF
+868 RGEYRF
-875 DAVVGNPPFSGAM
+875 DAVVGNPPFSGGKLLS
-888 DIRGRVGIDCL
+888 GRIGKDAYDYV
-899 SYIGQVI
+899 GQVI
-906 ANGSTAGGRADL
+906 AGGNTEGGHADL
-918 CTYFL
+918 VAYFL
-923 LRNSQLAPARRVAI
+923 LRELSLTQGRRLGM
-937 IASNTIAQGDSREV
+937 IATKSIGQAGTREV
-951 GIARAIEKGWEV
+951 GLGRSTREQWSIY
-963 FRAIKSQPW
+963 RAIKSQPW
-972 IGAANVFVSL
+972 PGSAAVHVAL
-982 IWLRSDGLKDPAV
+982 IWVGKIAGQEQAV
-995 LEGASVSKIDSSLTR
+995 LDGIIVPQIGSSLTR
-1010 PSRVTGEPFE
+1010 PSRVIGEPQE
-1020 IKTFSGRSSQ
+1020 LKTFSGQVSV
-1030 GCITVGTGFV
+1030 GCQVSGKGFLLEPAEASKLISIDENNAKV
-1040 IEEGEAQALIAADQR
+1040 VFPYLINDEVNNRPDQSAKRWAVDFNDISEEDARQYADVFAIL
-1055 NREVVRPFLIGN
+1055 EEKVRP
-1067 DVNNHPQSLAKHWAI
+1067 VRQRK
-1082 DFFEMPLMEALDY
+1082 
-1095 PAPLAIIE
+1095 
-1103 REVKPWRQEL
+1103 KPDGSYQLRT
-1113 KPNGEYVRRKPLPQ
+1113 PLPQ
-1127 RWWQYGDKRKAM
+1127 RWWHYEEKRPALRKAI
-1139 RDAISDLDRVVVIG
+1139 ASHDRVLVIG
-1153 RVSKYGLPNIVPTG
+1153 RHSKYGLLSIVPNG
-1167 QIYSDQLVVFYASDH
+1167 QIFSDSLVVFYTPDC

-1190 STWHFNW
+1190 SAWHFNW
-1197 WTVKGESTLETRLR
+1197 WTVKGESTLKGDPR

-1225 LTPRIRAAGED
+1225 LTPRIYAAGED

-1243 VQLSRTPQLGVT
+1243 VQLSRTPQLGMT
-1255 DLYNEVHKPAN
+1255 DLYNEVHNQAN
-1266 LDADIQRL
+1266 LDSDIQRL

-1280 IDEAVTESYLA
+1280 IDEAVAESYLA
-1291 HPLAARFG
+1291 HPLAARFS
-1299 WTPLVLNHG
+1299 WTPLALNHD
-1308 FYETVHGV
+1308 FHETVHGR

-1330 RLLELNHALYVDEVR
+1330 RLLELNHALYEDEVR
-1345 RGLHSKRGS
+1345 RGLHNKKGS
-1354 AKPRKAVAPKATND
+1354 AKPRKTAATKAADD
-1368 PGNGLW
+1368 PGDVLW

>member
-8 PKTEQQTPIEQH
+8 PKPEQQTPIEQH

-45 GLDVADTPLRGRL
+45 GLDVVDTPLRARL

-100 ELTDHPGTPPDGLL
+100 ELTDHPGTAPDALL

-136 PWGAPLTRALK
+136 PWGESLTRAMK

-162 RAVPLALLTNGTL
+162 RAVSLALLTNGTL

-212 VRCAALAPKDREG
+212 VRCAAIAAKDREG

-292 MRIVFLLYAEEQN
+292 MRIVFLLYAEEQG

-435 AIRLPRDETR
+435 AIRLDETR
-445 LGLKGKAGVD
+445 LGLKGKAGAD

-472 KTVKL
+472 ETVKL

-487 AIATEPTGAQIGTL
+487 AIVTEPTGAQIGTL

-559 EEIVLHTLDP
+559 EEIVLYTLDP
-569 LCFSPGSP
+569 LCFSPG
-577 DGIPRPADGIQP
+577 PRT
-589 AEWRVRPASELLA
+589 ASR
-602 LKVLDSAMGSGAFLV
+602 DPPMGSSRPSGKCVQRQNSWHSRSSTPRWVPAR
-617 SACRYLSERVVEA
+617 SSSRHAGTCRSGSLRHGTVMGC
-630 WDRDGLPDVVS
+630 RTRS
-641 ARLGENRE
+641 AR
-649 DRDAKLLEAR
+649 
-659 RMVADRCLYGVD
+659 V
-671 IDEMA
+671 
-676 VELAKLSLW
+676 S
-685 LVTLAK
+685 
-691 GRPFNFVDHAL
+691 
-702 RCGDSLIGCLTADQI
+702 
-717 EAFHLTP
+717 
-724 SEGHRLNARLSG
+724 
-736 EIDKITGPLLAQ
+736 
-748 AAELRRDIEQHEV
+748 
-761 IDIRDA
+761 
-767 RAKAAKLVKAE
+767 
-778 ALTERLR
+778 
-785 LAADAVVAAKLS
+785 
-797 TATTKSD
+797 
-804 DAYANRLASIADLIK
+804 ASIARTVTRNSSK
-819 QALLGDKAAE
+819 PVAWSPTAA
-829 TEARTIVDGW
+829 
-839 LLGPSDG
+839 
-846 PRTAPLRPLHWPLE
+846 
-860 FPEIITDI
+860 
-868 TRGDHRF
+868 
-875 DAVVGNPPFSGAM
+875 
-888 DIRGRVGIDCL
+888 
-899 SYIGQVI
+899 
-906 ANGSTAGGRADL
+906 STASTSTRW
-918 CTYFL
+918 
-923 LRNSQLAPARRVAI
+923 RWNSP
-937 IASNTIAQGDSREV
+937 SSHC
-951 GIARAIEKGWEV
+951 GW
-963 FRAIKSQPW
+963 S
-972 IGAANVFVSL
+972 
-982 IWLRSDGLKDPAV
+982 
-995 LEGASVSKIDSSLTR
+995 
-1010 PSRVTGEPFE
+1010 PSRRAV
-1020 IKTFSGRSSQ
+1020 RSTSSTTP
-1030 GCITVGTGFV
+1030 C
-1040 IEEGEAQALIAADQR
+1040 AA
-1055 NREVVRPFLIGN
+1055 
-1067 DVNNHPQSLAKHWAI
+1067 A
-1082 DFFEMPLMEALDY
+1082 
-1095 PAPLAIIE
+1095 
-1103 REVKPWRQEL
+1103 
-1113 KPNGEYVRRKPLPQ
+1113 
-1127 RWWQYGDKRKAM
+1127 
-1139 RDAISDLDRVVVIG
+1139 
-1153 RVSKYGLPNIVPTG
+1153 
-1167 QIYSDQLVVFYASDH
+1167 
-1182 AAMLALLT
+1182 
-1190 STWHFNW
+1190 
-1197 WTVKGESTLETRLR
+1197 
-1211 YTPSDGFDTFPQPD
+1211 TPS
-1225 LTPRIRAAGED
+1225 
-1236 LDTYRRH
+1236 
-1243 VQLSRTPQLGVT
+1243 S
-1255 DLYNEVHKPAN
+1255 
-1266 LDADIQRL
+1266 
-1274 REIHVE
+1274 
-1280 IDEAVTESYLA
+1280 
-1291 HPLAARFG
+1291 
-1299 WTPLVLNHG
+1299 
-1308 FYETVHGV
+1308 
-1316 RWTVDPDVQIEMND
+1316 
-1330 RLLELNHALYVDEVR
+1330 
-1345 RGLHSKRGS
+1345 
-1354 AKPRKAVAPKATND
+1354 VA
-1368 PGNGLW
+1368 

>member
-1 MPTRTRF
+1 MPARTRS

-45 GLDVADTPLRGRL
+45 GLDVADTPLRARL

-64 LQAEPA
+64 LQAEPS

-84 LGYRGQALR
+84 LGYQGQALR

-100 ELTDHPGTPPDGLL
+100 ELTDHPGTAPDALL

-136 PWGAPLTRALK
+136 PWDEPLTRATK
-147 GLPSL
+147 GLPSP

-162 RAVPLALLTNGTL
+162 RAVPVALLTNGTL

-212 VRCAALAPKDREG
+212 VRCAAIAPKDREG

-316 SYSVTK
+316 SYSVTR

-349 RAVHGGA
+349 RAIHGGA
-356 RHPDMWIPAY
+356 RHPEMWIPAY

-435 AIRLPRDETR
+435 AIRLDETR
-445 LGLKGKAGVD
+445 LGLKGKAGAD

-461 EAWSAAGHLQA
+461 EAWHAADRLQA
-472 KTVKL
+472 EAAKL
-477 AGLTAKQFTS
+477 VGLTPKQFAS
-487 AIATEPTGAQIGTL
+487 ALATVPTGEEVGKL
-501 DAACDNDPELAAR
+501 DAACDNDAELAAR
-514 VRPFYGLLRSDLRDE
+514 VLPFFGLLRPDLRGE
-529 PVVHPAGTVIVT
+529 PIVHPAGTVIVT

-577 DGIPRPADGIQP
+577 DGIPRPADGVQP
-589 AEWRVRPASELLA
+589 PEWRVRPASELLA
-602 LKVLDSAMGSGAFLV
+602 LKILDPAMGSGAFLV

-630 WDRDGLPDVVS
+630 WDRDGMPDAVG
-641 ARLGENRE
+641 ARLGEQRE

-767 RAKAAKLVKAE
+767 RAKAAKLVEAE
-778 ALTERLR
+778 ALTEQLR

-797 TATTKSD
+797 TATLKSD
-804 DAYANRLASIADLIK
+804 DAYGNRLASIAGLIE
-819 QALLGDKAAE
+819 QALLGDKVASD
-829 TEARTIVDGW
+829 EARTIVDGW
-839 LLGPSDG
+839 LLGPRGG
-846 PRTAPLRPLHWPLE
+846 PRTVPLRPLHWPLE
-860 FPEIITDI
+860 FPEIIADPG
-868 TRGDHRF
+868 RAEHWF
-875 DAVVGNPPFSGAM
+875 DAVVGNPPFMGGT
-888 DIRGRVGIDCL
+888 DISSRVGKDNL
-899 SYIGQVI
+899 SYIGQVVS
-906 ANGSTAGGRADL
+906 NGFTSGGRADL
-918 CTYFL
+918 CSYFL
-923 LRNSQLAPARRVAI
+923 LRNLALARDRRTGLIVV
-937 IASNTIAQGDSREV
+937 NTIAQGDSREV
-951 GIARAIEKGWEV
+951 GLARSTTRDRKI

-972 IGAANVFVSL
+972 PGEASVFVSL
-982 IWLRSDGLKDPAV
+982 IWLGNTGDEEKFVLDGTRVPMISA
-995 LEGASVSKIDSSLTR
+995 SLTK
-1010 PSRVTGEPFE
+1010 PSRVLGTPHSLAAYAGKAPN
-1020 IKTFSGRSSQ
+1020 GYQVRSS
-1030 GCITVGTGFV
+1030 FV
-1040 IEEGEAQALIAADQR
+1040 IGETQAQTLLAADSR
-1055 NREVVRPFLIGN
+1055 NGEVILPYLIN
-1067 DVNNHPQSLAKHWAI
+1067 DEVNSDPGYRAKAWAI
-1082 DFFEMPLMEALDY
+1082 DFDDMPIESALSF
-1095 PAPLAIIE
+1095 
-1103 REVKPWRQEL
+1103 REVFTLLQSRVQPPSES
-1113 KPNGEYVRRKPLPQ
+1113 GTGAAS
-1127 RWWQYGDKRKAM
+1127 RWWQHHRRRPELRA
-1139 RDAISDLDRVVVIG
+1139 AIANFPVVLVIG
-1153 RVSKYGLPNIVPTG
+1153 RHSKYGLPCLVPNG
-1167 QIYSDQLVVFYASDH
+1167 QVYSDSLVVFCDANQQGQ
-1182 AAMLALLT
+1182 LALLT

-1211 YTPSDGFDTFPQPD
+1211 YTPSDGFDTFPQPE

-1243 VQLSRTPQLGVT
+1243 VQLSRTPQLGMT
-1255 DLYNEVHKPAN
+1255 DLYNEVHNRAN
-1266 LDADIQRL
+1266 LDSDIQRL
-1274 REIHVE
+1274 RAIHVE
-1280 IDEAVTESYLA
+1280 IDEAVTASYLT
-1291 HPLAARFG
+1291 HPLAAQFG
-1299 WTPLVLNHG
+1299 WTPLVLNHD
-1308 FYETVHGV
+1308 FYETVHGW

-1330 RLLELNHALYVDEVR
+1330 RLLELNHAVYEEEVR
-1345 RGLHSKRGS
+1345 RGLHNKRGS
-1354 AKPRKAVAPKATND
+1354 AKPRKTVAPKAPHD
-1368 PGNGLW
+1368 RGEGLW